1 MPYRFAIAGVLIIL
15 SIYGLVKALPLILG
29 PEIRVDPITVNADDG
44 FMTLSGRSLHTE
56 TLTLDGSTLLIDE
69 SGHFSKTLALPHGG
83 VTITLRANDRFG
95 RATSIT
101 KEIVAP

>member
-1 MPYRFAIAGVLIIL
+1 MPYRLAIAGVLAL
-15 SIYGLVKALPLILG
+15 VAVYGVIKAIPLIAG
-29 PEIRVDPITVNADDG
+29 PEIRIDPITVNADDG
-44 FMTLSGRSLHTE
+44 FMTLSGRALHTE

-83 VTITLRANDRFG
+83 VTITLKANDRFG
-95 RATSIT
+95 RTTSVT